1 MTFLSLN
8 SFFCELLAAMP
19 PAVQVILLGIVLP
32 FVSIVG
38 AYFMVRWVM
47 RLALRPLLGRAPVFI
62 ADRYLFSRF
71 HRNAINIIT
80 FIAVLGITYVTA
92 ALITVLSIFNGF
104 TDLVESMY
112 TSFDPDVRVVAARG
126 KHFEDSDS
134 LKQVIAN
141 FPGVAAVRPSV
152 QDKAMLTYY
161 DKQYMVEVK
170 GIDPNYLAV
179 SPLDSLVYEGDF
191 VFETPDGYDL
201 AVLGGSVAYFI
212 NARISDRIHPMRLWA
227 AGDAKKLLNNP
238 EKAVNS
244 RNLYTAGYFKVQMEY
259 DLRYILVDLPLA
271 QNLFGLEDKV
281 SSYDMKVNTFGE
293 AEAVKA
299 ALQKQLGSQYR
310 VETWFDMHETLFN
323 VMQNEKLVAYLILT
337 LMLIIAAVNVVGSL
351 SMIIV
356 EKTRDIAILKSM
368 GASRKMIRRVFLL
381 ESLLVGGIGGIAGM
395 FSAFVIGIAQENC
408 GLVPMNGGQS
418 FTSAVEFFPHRMW
431 IGDFGAIFL
440 TVFLLSV
447 LAGLYPSKKAADTA
461 IVQSLRK

>member
-1 MTFLSLN
+1 MTTLGLDNVLCDLVASL
-8 SFFCELLAAMP
+8 P
-19 PAVQVILLGIVLP
+19 PAVQAVVLGVILPLLA
-32 FVSIVG
+32 IVG
-38 AYFMVRWVM
+38 AYFLVRWVM
-47 RLALRPLLGRAPVFI
+47 RWVLRPLLGRAPVFI

-71 HRNAINIIT
+71 HRNAINAIT

-104 TDLVESMY
+104 SDLVENMY

-126 KHFEDSDS
+126 KHFPSSDS
-134 LKQVIAN
+134 LEQVIAT
-141 FPGVAAVRPSV
+141 FPGVKAVRPTV

-170 GIDPNYLAV
+170 GLDRSYLAI

-191 VFETPDGYDL
+191 SFQTADGYDL

-212 NARISDRIHPMRLWA
+212 NARISDRLHPMRLWA
-227 AGDAKKLLNNP
+227 AGDAKRLLQNP
-238 EKAVNS
+238 EEAVRS

-271 QNLFGLEDKV
+271 QDLFDLGTRIT
-281 SSYDMKVNTFGE
+281 SYDLKLDHFDDAN
-293 AEAVKA
+293 AVKA
-299 ALQKQLGSQYR
+299 ALQEKLGSRYR
-310 VETWFDMHETLFN
+310 VETWFDMHQTLFN

-356 EKTRDIAILKSM
+356 EKTRDIGILKSM
-368 GASRKMIRRVFLL
+368 GASRRVVRRIFLL

-395 FSAFVIGIAQENC
+395 FTAFVIGVLQENC
-408 GLVPMNGGQS
+408 GLVPMSGGES

-431 IGDFGAIFL
+431 LGDFALIFA

-447 LAGLYPSKKAADTA
+447 LAGLYPSRKAADA
-461 IVQSLRK
+461 NIVDSLRK